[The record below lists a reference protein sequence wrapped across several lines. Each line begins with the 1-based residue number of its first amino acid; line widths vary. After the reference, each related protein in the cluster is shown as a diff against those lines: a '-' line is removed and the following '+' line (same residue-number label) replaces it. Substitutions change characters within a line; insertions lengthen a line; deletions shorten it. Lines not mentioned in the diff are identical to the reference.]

1 MQQIGTT
8 KRQMFDKLWKETL
21 EPTMRSGSTSLIS
34 KVHVKTEMCRD
45 FIREG
50 VKEQCQLNM

>member
-1 MQQIGTT
+1 MQQIYQF

-21 EPTMRSGSTSLIS
+21 KPTMKSGSTTLIS
-34 KVHVKTEMCRD
+34 SVHVKTEMCRD

-50 VKEQCQLNM
+50 VKEQCQSNL